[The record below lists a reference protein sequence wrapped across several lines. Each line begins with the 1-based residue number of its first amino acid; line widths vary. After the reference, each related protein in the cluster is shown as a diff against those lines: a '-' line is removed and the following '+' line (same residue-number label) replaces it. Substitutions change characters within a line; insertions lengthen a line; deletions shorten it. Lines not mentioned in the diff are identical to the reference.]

1 MCKYNPIALKS
12 CSTGLLLI
20 INRYKLYKLKK
31 TPTFAF
37 NINLV
42 IICQMSVQTTSDTSV
57 FNQLN
62 IFGHQKVVFCND
74 VATGLKAIIA
84 IHDTTLGPALGG
96 TRMWPYK
103 TEADALRDVLRLSRS
118 MTYKAAI
125 TGLNL
130 GGGSAVIIGDSHRDK
145 TEALLRM
152 FGKFVKN
159 LNGEYITAE
168 DVGTNTRD
176 MEYIRME
183 TKHVSG
189 LPESIGGSGDPTPVA
204 ARGVYMGIKGSL
216 KELYGNDNLTG
227 KSVVVQGTGHVG
239 ENLVKLLRDENA
251 KVYVSDIDEDRLRQV
266 AKKYGAEAVEHNS
279 IFDLDVDIYAP
290 CALGA
295 TINSK
300 TIPRLKC
307 AIIAGSANSQL
318 EDESIHGKMLLDRGI
333 LYAPDYVINAGG
345 LINMYSEIAGFN
357 KKRTLQLTEN
367 IYDAIRN
374 VLKLSKAEN
383 ISTSEAANKIAEKRI
398 ADIKKIKTSY

>member
-1 MCKYNPIALKS
+1 MPQHQPHYLLSAMSAL
-12 CSTGLLLI
+12 
-20 INRYKLYKLKK
+20 
-31 TPTFAF
+31 
-37 NINLV
+37 
-42 IICQMSVQTTSDTSV
+42 TTNDSSV

-74 VATGLKAIIA
+74 VPTGLKAIIA

-130 GGGSAVIIGDSHRDK
+130 GGGSAVIIGDSHKDK

-183 TKHVSG
+183 TQHVSG
-189 LPESIGGSGDPTPVA
+189 LSENIGGSGDPTPVA
-204 ARGVYMGIKGSL
+204 ARGVYMGIKGCL
-216 KELYGNDNLTG
+216 KELYGNDGLAG
-227 KSVVVQGTGHVG
+227 KSIVVQGTGHVG
-239 ENLVKLLRDENA
+239 ENLVKLLREENA

-295 TINSK
+295 TINTK
-300 TIPRLKC
+300 TISRLKC

-318 EDESIHGKMLLDRGI
+318 EDEVLHGQMLLDKGI

-345 LINMYSEIAGFN
+345 LINMYSEIARFN

-367 IYDAIRN
+367 IYEAIRN

-383 ISTSEAANKIAEKRI
+383 ISTIEAANKIAEKRI
-398 ADIKKIKTSY
+398 ADIKKIKTTY

>member
-1 MCKYNPIALKS
+1 MPAP
-12 CSTGLLLI
+12 
-20 INRYKLYKLKK
+20 
-31 TPTFAF
+31 TP
-37 NINLV
+37 NN
-42 IICQMSVQTTSDTSV
+42 TSV
-57 FNQLN
+57 FDQLSV
-62 IFGHQKVVFCND
+62 FGHQKVVYCND
-74 VATGLKAIIA
+74 EATGLKAIIA

-103 TEADALRDVLRLSRS
+103 TEEDALKDVLRLSRS

-130 GGGSAVIIGDSHRDK
+130 GGGSTVIIGDSRRDK
-145 TEALLRM
+145 NEALLRM
-152 FGKFVKN
+152 YGKFIKN

-183 TKHVSG
+183 TQYVTG
-189 LPESIGGSGDPTPVA
+189 VPESIGGSGDPTPVA
-204 ARGVYMGIKGSL
+204 ARGVYMGIKGCL
-216 KELYGNDNLTG
+216 KELYGNDKLAG
-227 KSVVVQGTGHVG
+227 KTVAVQGTGHVG

-279 IFDLDVDIYAP
+279 LFDLDIDIYAP

-295 TINSK
+295 TINTK
-300 TIPRLKC
+300 TINKLKC

-318 EDESIHGKMLLDRGI
+318 EDEQVHGKMLLEKGI

-345 LINMYSEIAGFN
+345 LINLYSEIAGFN
-357 KKRTLQLTEN
+357 KKHTLQLTEN
-367 IYDAIRN
+367 IYEAVRN

-383 ISTSEAANKIAEKRI
+383 IPTSEAANKIAEKRI